1 MTRHDVYFRFG
12 CISRPGFV
20 NIPRIEAE
28 LFAECLC
35 TTAKLNKPAQ
45 GPKIQSST
53 GLLLEPAIPLS
64 ESLDLIRKS
73 LPRPARLGVD
83 TVVT

>member
-28 LFAECLC
+28 LVAECLC

-64 ESLDLIRKS
+64 RSTKKKS
-73 LPRPARLGVD
+73 PGPDRLGSV
-83 TVVT
+83 